1 MDEIRRR
8 VLAVVYE
15 YMGRTGIVAVNFLG
29 KCLVALLVLLIGF
42 KIAGSIVK
50 MCDRAFGRSRM
61 DETLHTFLISFLK
74 IGLKI
79 IVIFI
84 AVTELGVAASS
95 IVAIVGSAGLALGLS
110 IQGSLANIAGG
121 VVLLF
126 VKPFQVGDY
135 IIEES
140 SGKEGTVEAVGMMY
154 TKLLSV
160 DNKVILIPN
169 GNLANASITNVTH
182 QEKRRVDL
190 TIGIEYN
197 EDIKKVRTLLSQ
209 VIEEE
214 EVLLKDEPIQIFVS
228 EFKDSCV
235 DMGVR
240 YWVKTEDYWT
250 SRWRV
255 LENIKYKF
263 DENNVSIPFN
273 QLDVNLVAPAP
284 ENKAQGS

>member
-1 MDEIRRR
+1 MDEIRRQ

-29 KCLVALLVLLIGF
+29 KCIVALLVLVIGF
-42 KIAGSIVK
+42 KIASSIVK

-79 IVIFI
+79 IVIFM
-84 AVTELGVAASS
+84 AVTEIGVAASS

-190 TIGIEYN
+190 TIGIEYS
-197 EDIKKVRTLLSQ
+197 EDIKKVRNLLTQ

-214 EVLLKDEPIQIFVS
+214 EVRLTEEPVQIFVS

-235 DMGVR
+235 DMGLR

-273 QLDVNLVAPAP
+273 QLDVNLVGAVA
-284 ENKAQGS
+284 EK